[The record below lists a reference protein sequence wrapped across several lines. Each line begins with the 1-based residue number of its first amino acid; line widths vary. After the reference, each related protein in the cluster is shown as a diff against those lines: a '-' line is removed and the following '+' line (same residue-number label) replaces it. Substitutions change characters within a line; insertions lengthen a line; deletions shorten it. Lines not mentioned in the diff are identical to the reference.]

1 METAYMY
8 NVDTTRWRIN
18 WQRMTTGFIGWSS
31 ALALRYPGVMQLGD
45 QEMCWN
51 ILLNPFPYRLMSG
64 TI

>member
-8 NVDTTRWRIN
+8 NVDTLEDQLAAHDDGFN
-18 WQRMTTGFIGWSS
+18 WLSS